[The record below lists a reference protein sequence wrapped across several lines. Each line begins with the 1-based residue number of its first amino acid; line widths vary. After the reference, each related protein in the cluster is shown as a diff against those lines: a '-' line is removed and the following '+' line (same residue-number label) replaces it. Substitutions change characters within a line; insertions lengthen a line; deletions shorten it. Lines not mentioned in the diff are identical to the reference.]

1 MSASGK
7 MPQGGGRMRG
17 GVREPHMS
25 REDMKKSLG
34 KGSTVWRLFRF
45 IFKNYKFRFG
55 VVLVCIVIS
64 ALATLA
70 SSLFTKTLIDDYITP
85 LLSQAVPDFSPL
97 VVALVKLA
105 AVLLVGVA
113 ASYSY
118 NLIMI
123 FVGQGTMLKLRQS
136 LFSHMEDLPLSYF
149 DSHSHGDI
157 MSVYTNDVDTLR
169 QVIGNTVPNLFQSLI
184 TLISTFVSMV
194 VLSMPLTLVSILMA
208 ALTVRVTTAL
218 GKISRAHF
226 VERQKALGAVNG
238 FIEEMV
244 SGQRV
249 VKVYCHEKKAVE
261 DFSVLNERLR
271 SSAYNANKIGS
282 MVMPING
289 NIGNLG
295 YVLTAVVGA
304 LIAIG
309 GLTAWYMSGIGGAT
323 LTLGTLVA
331 FLSLQKNFTRPI
343 SSISNEINSIAMAS
357 AGTDRV
363 YSLLDEPQ
371 EVDEGKV
378 TLVNT
383 TVAPDGS
390 LVESPVRTGSWAWK
404 AVGLS
409 GQPSTPLRPPGGL
422 RGVPL
427 RLPESLRSESP
438 VAAEGDLASGLA
450 SPGRS
455 HPRLVRGRG
464 PLAEQVGGAERS
476 EESGLSEPD
485 ADDAGAEGRPAT
497 LTPLQGLVSL
507 EDVDFSYVEGKQ
519 VLFDISLTAY
529 PGQKIAFV
537 GGTGAG
543 KTTIT
548 NLINRFYEIQEGTIT
563 YDGFDIRRIDKDS
576 LRRSLG
582 IVLQETRLFSAS
594 VLDNIRYG
602 RLDATDEECREAA
615 RLVYADSFIRRL
627 PQGYDT
633 ILAADGGNLSQGE
646 RQLLAIARAAVAN
659 PPVLILD
666 EATSSIDTR
675 TEKLIQKGMDSLMKG
690 RTTFVIAHRLST
702 VQNANYIMVMD
713 RGRII
718 ERGRHDELLAQK
730 GKYYE
735 LYTGN
740 QITA

>member
-1 MSASGK
+1 MSSNQTQK
-7 MPQGGGRMRG
+7 MMPGRMRG

-25 REDMKKSLG
+25 RAELKKSLG
-34 KGSTVWRLFRF
+34 KGSTVWRLFGF
-45 IFKNYKFRFG
+45 IFKNYKIRFG

-64 ALATLA
+64 ALTTLA
-70 SSLFTKTLIDDYITP
+70 STLFTRTLIDNHITP
-85 LLSQAVPDFSPL
+85 LLSQAIPDFSPL
-97 VVALVKLA
+97 AVALVKLA
-105 AVLLVGVA
+105 AVLLLGVV

-123 FVGQGTMLKLRQS
+123 FVGQGTMLKLRQG

-184 TLISTFVSMV
+184 TLISTFISMV
-194 VLSMPLTLVSILMA
+194 VLSLPLTLVSVCMA
-208 ALTVRVTTAL
+208 ALTVWVTTSL

-261 DFSVLNERLR
+261 DFAVLNERLR

-295 YVLTAVVGA
+295 YVLTAIVGA
-304 LIAIG
+304 LIAIA
-309 GLTAWYMSGIGGAT
+309 GLTAWYVSGIGGAT
-323 LTLGTLVA
+323 LTLGALVA

-363 YSLLDEPQ
+363 YALMDEPQ
-371 EVDEGKV
+371 EVDEGRV
-378 TLVNT
+378 TLVNS

-390 LVESPVRTGSWAWK
+390 LVESPTRTGTWAWK
-404 AVGLS
+404 SAPASSDGL
-409 GQPSTPLRPPGGL
+409 
-422 RGVPL
+422 V
-427 RLPESLRSESP
+427 E
-438 VAAEGDLASGLA
+438 VNLASG
-450 SPGRS
+450 PDV
-455 HPRLVRGRG
+455 RLV
-464 PLAEQVGGAERS
+464 PLK
-476 EESGLSEPD
+476 
-485 ADDAGAEGRPAT
+485 
-497 LTPLQGLVSL
+497 GLVSL
-507 EDVDFSYVEGKQ
+507 TDVDFSYVPGKQ
-519 VLFDISLTAY
+519 VLFDITLTAY

-563 YDGFDIRRIDKDS
+563 YDGFDIKDIDKDS

-602 RLDATDEECREAA
+602 RLDATDDECRAA
-615 RLVYADSFIRRL
+615 AKLVYADSFIRRL

-633 ILAADGGNLSQGE
+633 ILSADGGNLSQGE

-713 RGRII
+713 HGRII

-740 QITA
+740 QI

>member
-1 MSASGK
+1 MSAK
-7 MPQGGGRMRG
+7 MRG

-25 REDMKKSLG
+25 RADLKKSLG
-34 KGSTVWRLFRF
+34 KDSTVWRLFGF
-45 IFKNYKFRFG
+45 IFKNYKVRFG

-64 ALATLA
+64 ALTTLA
-70 SSLFTKTLIDDYITP
+70 SSLFTRTLIDDYIAP
-85 LLSQAVPDFSPL
+85 MLSQATPDFSPL
-97 VVALVKLA
+97 ALALVKLA
-105 AVLLVGVA
+105 AVLLLGVA

-123 FVGQGTMLKLRQS
+123 FVGQGTMLKLRQG

-184 TLISTFVSMV
+184 TLFSTFVSMI
-194 VLSMPLTLVSILMA
+194 VLSLPLTLVSLCMA
-208 ALTVRVTTAL
+208 ALTVWVTGKL
-218 GKISRAHF
+218 GGMSRKYF
-226 VERQKALGAVNG
+226 VERQKSLGAVNG

-249 VKVYCHEKKAVE
+249 VKVYCHEKKAIE
-261 DFSVLNERLR
+261 DFSVLNEKLR

-304 LIAIG
+304 LIALG
-309 GLTAWYMSGIGGAT
+309 GLTAWYVSGAGGAA

-371 EVDEGKV
+371 EIDNGKV

-383 TVAPDGS
+383 TVSPDGNLTVS
-390 LVESPVRTGSWAWK
+390 DTRTGTWAWK
-404 AVGLS
+404 AEPASAVEGL
-409 GQPSTPLRPPGGL
+409 
-422 RGVPL
+422 V
-427 RLPESLRSESP
+427 
-438 VAAEGDLASGLA
+438 
-450 SPGRS
+450 
-455 HPRLVRGRG
+455 
-464 PLAEQVGGAERS
+464 
-476 EESGLSEPD
+476 
-485 ADDAGAEGRPAT
+485 
-497 LTPLQGLVSL
+497 PLQGLVSL
-507 EDVDFSYVEGKQ
+507 KDVDFSYVEGKQ
-519 VLFDISLTAY
+519 VLFDITLTAY

-563 YDGFDIRRIDKDS
+563 YDGFDIRDIDKDS

-582 IVLQETRLFSAS
+582 IVLQETKLFSAS

-615 RLVYADSFIRRL
+615 RLVYADPFIRRL

-633 ILAADGGNLSQGE
+633 ILSADGGNLSQGE

-675 TEKLIQKGMDSLMKG
+675 TEKLIQKGMDSLMRG

-713 RGRII
+713 HGKII
-718 ERGRHDELLAQK
+718 ERGRHDELLALK
-730 GKYYE
+730 GKYFE
-735 LYTGN
+735 LFTGN

>member
-1 MSASGK
+1 MSAK
-7 MPQGGGRMRG
+7 MRG

-25 REDMKKSLG
+25 RADLKKSLG
-34 KGSTVWRLFRF
+34 KDSTVWRLFGF
-45 IFKNYKFRFG
+45 IFKNYKVRFG

-64 ALATLA
+64 ALTTLA
-70 SSLFTKTLIDDYITP
+70 SSLFTRTLFDDYIAP
-85 LLSQAVPDFSPL
+85 MLSQATPDFSPL
-97 VVALVKLA
+97 ALALVKLA
-105 AVLLVGVA
+105 AVLLLGVA

-123 FVGQGTMLKLRQS
+123 FVGQGTMLKLRQG

-184 TLISTFVSMV
+184 TLFSTFVSMV
-194 VLSMPLTLVSILMA
+194 VLSLPLTLVSLCMA
-208 ALTVRVTTAL
+208 ALTVWVTGKL
-218 GKISRAHF
+218 GGMSRKYF
-226 VERQKALGAVNG
+226 VERQKSLGAVNG

-261 DFSVLNERLR
+261 DFSVLNEKLR

-304 LIAIG
+304 LIALG
-309 GLTAWYMSGIGGAT
+309 GLTAWYVSGAGGAA

-363 YSLLDEPQ
+363 YLLLDEPQ
-371 EVDEGKV
+371 EIDNGKV

-383 TVAPDGS
+383 NVSPDGNLTVS
-390 LVESPVRTGSWAWK
+390 DTRTGTWAWK
-404 AVGLS
+404 AEPASAVEGL
-409 GQPSTPLRPPGGL
+409 
-422 RGVPL
+422 V
-427 RLPESLRSESP
+427 
-438 VAAEGDLASGLA
+438 
-450 SPGRS
+450 
-455 HPRLVRGRG
+455 
-464 PLAEQVGGAERS
+464 
-476 EESGLSEPD
+476 
-485 ADDAGAEGRPAT
+485 
-497 LTPLQGLVSL
+497 PLQGLVSL
-507 EDVDFSYVEGKQ
+507 KDVDFSYVEGKQ
-519 VLFDISLTAY
+519 VLFDITLTAY

-563 YDGFDIRRIDKDS
+563 YDGFDIRDIDKDS

-582 IVLQETRLFSAS
+582 IVLQETKLFSAS

-615 RLVYADSFIRRL
+615 RLVYADPFIRRL

-633 ILAADGGNLSQGE
+633 ILSADGGNLSQGE

-675 TEKLIQKGMDSLMKG
+675 TEKLIQKGMDSLMRG

-713 RGRII
+713 HGKII
-718 ERGRHDELLAQK
+718 ERGRHDELLALK
-730 GKYYE
+730 GKYFE
-735 LYTGN
+735 LFTGN